1 MSIVDI
7 FWIYFILTSLQPWIS
22 QRMLEWKRVKLL
34 DKMER
39 ERHCRVIALVHRQ
52 ETMSL
57 LGFPILR
64 YINIEDS
71 EEVLRAI
78 KLTDRQVPINLI
90 IHTPGGLVLATRQI
104 AHALGN
110 HQAKVT
116 VFVPHYA
123 MSGGTL
129 LGAGRR

>member
-7 FWIYFILTSLQPWIS
+7 FWIYFILTSLQPWFS
-22 QRMLEWKRVKLL
+22 QRTLEWKRVKLL
-34 DKMER
+34 EKLER
-39 ERHCRVIALVHRQ
+39 EGHCRVIALVHRQ

-78 KLTDRQVPINLI
+78 KLTDRQVPIRLI
-90 IHTPGGLVLATRQI
+90 IHTPGGLVLAARQI

-110 HQAKVT
+110 HESAI
-116 VFVPHYA
+116 
-123 MSGGTL
+123 
-129 LGAGRR
+129 GRVHSRSRAPARQP